1 MHGFRPGPYLISE
14 TPHLV
19 YAIFG
24 AMLFANFA
32 FLGIGLVGAKFF
44 SYVTFIPKRFLWPSV
59 FVFSLIFKKRRQA
72 MTTNE
77 GVYIIFVI
85 STVFTTPSSPFVSL
99 TIS

>member
-1 MHGFRPGPYLISE
+1 MFHDLRRSGTTALILAALVMHGFRPGPYLITE

-32 FLGIGLVGAKFF
+32 FLGIGLAGARFF

-59 FVFSLIFKKRRQA
+59 FIFSLI
-72 MTTNE
+72 
-77 GVYIIFVI
+77 G
-85 STVFTTPSSPFVSL
+85 L
-99 TIS
+99 